1 MCSSNG
7 RMARFDEKEVRI
19 MGRTASGVK
28 GINLV
33 NDICVGTEVSEDNKL
48 LLVVTENGYGK
59 KTSISEYR
67 ETKRGS
73 KGVKTINLSE
83 KSGKVIG
90 FKSTDNDKD
99 LMIITEN
106 GIIIRMDVNNISEM
120 GRVTKGVKLINLKNN
135 NKVAS
140 ISIINKEL
148 NEENE

>member
-1 MCSSNG
+1 
-7 RMARFDEKEVRI
+7 